1 MELLHKSEEEQTC
14 GENKIFTIL
23 PTATEG
29 PVINSIHYQTESV
42 TVTWTPCVTGTVMNN
57 LYIPKGIVRDCRLF
71 PICPYN

>member
-29 PVINSIHYQTESV
+29 TVVNSIH
-42 TVTWTPCVTGTVMNN
+42 PIKPN
-57 LYIPKGIVRDCRLF
+57 L
-71 PICPYN
+71 